1 LLLKHKK
8 LIILAMSAVKKNDRL
23 GWGIFYAD
31 ENAPKDEKQL
41 MICFLTINRQVVY
54 LRVLFQPPGGFYPV
68 VIAPPNG
75 NFKHKT
81 VFIFSLFI

>member
-1 LLLKHKK
+1 MDT
-8 LIILAMSAVKKNDRL
+8 AMSAVKKNDRL
-23 GWGIFYAD
+23 GWGIFYVD
-31 ENAPKDEKQL
+31 ENYGGNEDQL

-75 NFKHKT
+75 KLMRRRLNKT
-81 VFIFSLFI
+81 